1 MRKIYYFLL
10 ALITLLCLNQ
20 TIAAKEV
27 LGWVENARI
36 YPGGIELKAK
46 LDTGAK
52 TTSLGCECFN
62 FIERNGKKW
71 IRFTIKDGIGTA
83 LTLERK
89 IERMGTIKRHFGESQ
104 KRPVIKLGIC
114 LSGTY
119 RQTEVNLVDRKGM
132 NYQLLIGR
140 SFLEQHFIIDPAKT
154 FTKKPLCSEAGLAK

>member
-1 MRKIYYFLL
+1 MRKIHYFFL
-10 ALITLLCLNQ
+10 AFITLLCLNQ

-62 FIERNGKKW
+62 FIGRNGEKW
-71 IRFTIKDGIGTA
+71 VRFTIKDGIGTA

-89 IERMGTIKRHFGESQ
+89 IERMVKIKRHFGDSQ
-104 KRPVIKLGIC
+104 ERPVIKLGIC
-114 LSGTY
+114 LAGTY
-119 RQTEVNLVDRKGM
+119 RQTEVNLVDRVGM

-140 SFLEQHFIIDPAKT
+140 SFLEKYFIIDPATT
-154 FTKKPLCSEAGLAK
+154 FTKKPQCSGADLSK